1 MNKLLIIFVSVLS
14 FLTSNN
20 ENDCSVVY
28 NRATYALSHSRKAL
42 KANNFDHQIYYSGK
56 TLESY
61 KKIADGMKYC
71 DCTDAIEFIED
82 ITNDAEKA
90 ADPVDWDRG
99 RYYSKKVYL
108 NTQELI
114 TMLDLWTSTKVQQ
127 DEAPGEQNQ

>member
-1 MNKLLIIFVSVLS
+1 MNKLFIILISLLS
-14 FLTSNN
+14 IMPSNN

-28 NRATYALSHSRKAL
+28 NMATYALSHSKKAL
-42 KANNFDHQIYYSGK
+42 KSNNFDHQLYYSGK

-61 KKIADGMKYC
+61 KKIAGGMKNC
-71 DCTDAIEFIED
+71 DCEDAFEKILD
-82 ITNDAEKA
+82 ITIYAEKA

-114 TMLDLWTSTKVQQ
+114 TVLDMWTVSNAQIETPEEQ
-127 DEAPGEQNQ
+127 DQ

>member
-1 MNKLLIIFVSVLS
+1 MNKLLIIIISVLS
-14 FLTSNN
+14 FMSSNN

-28 NRATYALSHSRKAL
+28 NMATYALSHSKKAL
-42 KANNFDHQIYYSGK
+42 KSNNFDHQIYYSGK

-61 KKIADGMKYC
+61 KKIAVGMKNC
-71 DCTDAIEFIED
+71 DCKNATELIID
-82 ITNDAEKA
+82 ITIDAEKA

-114 TMLDLWTSTKVQQ
+114 TVLDMWTTSNPRIET
-127 DEAPGEQNQ
+127 PGN